1 MARSADESA
10 TEIRGLGLAALAAAL
25 WSTAGILQAQL
36 TVSLGT
42 QVAGRS
48 LFAFATLFL
57 LALRYEPGFW
67 RAGFGLPSLAASVL
81 SAVASGS
88 FLVALNLTATA
99 NVLLI
104 FATGPIAA
112 SLLAGPLLGERVKAT
127 TLGATVV
134 ALAGVAMMIGGPHGN
149 SFAGDG
155 LALLSTLSFALTI
168 VVCRRHRDVP
178 MLGGLGLGQLLIL
191 VVSIPFAGGGGL
203 DLGQV
208 GWLILFGCGQLALG
222 QLFFLQATRMIP
234 AAKLA
239 AVSLLEIVLGPIWV
253 WLAGV
258 EEPTLATLLGGALI
272 LAAVA
277 VQVGLPNWIMYA
289 E

>member
-1 MARSADESA
+1 
-10 TEIRGLGLAALAAAL
+10 
-25 WSTAGILQAQL
+25 
-36 TVSLGT
+36 
-42 QVAGRS
+42 
-48 LFAFATLFL
+48 
-57 LALRYEPGFW
+57 
-67 RAGFGLPSLAASVL
+67 
-81 SAVASGS
+81 
-88 FLVALNLTATA
+88 
-99 NVLLI
+99 
-104 FATGPIAA
+104 
-112 SLLAGPLLGERVKAT
+112 
-127 TLGATVV
+127 
-134 ALAGVAMMIGGPHGN
+134 
-149 SFAGDG
+149 
-155 LALLSTLSFALTI
+155 
-168 VVCRRHRDVP
+168 